1 MENTDPA
8 WHAVTGFGGHIKA
21 SSTTLTIEQQRNVQE
36 IPLDSV
42 GHLLIIGGHTIHTAA
57 ITHLLRSG
65 VPISFFDADGRP
77 TGRMLPYG
85 FEIDQTNKEQQAE
98 APRHTLA
105 TEIVRSALKSRL
117 MAVEEAG
124 TESGTDLFYEGE
136 YEILHQT
143 LTDLEYLVTM
153 DELRRIHQQ
162 NTAMYYEILSRI
174 TDPTLGYRRR
184 TQRPHQD
191 PVNAMLS
198 IGYSILYGAVNRAV
212 RGAFFDP
219 DIGLLTD
226 GNGALIRD
234 LMEPLKARMIDQTVF
249 AFART
254 TDLHGLYTV
263 NQKRCHL
270 KDSLI
275 NDLVV
280 HLKKTINQ
288 QEIDQITN
296 MYRRSLSGEEPFAIH
311 YW

>member
-21 SSTTLTIEQQRNVQE
+21 SSTMLTIEQQRSMQE

-42 GHLLIIGGHTIHTAA
+42 GHLLIIGGHTLHTAA
-57 ITHLLRSG
+57 ITYLLRSG
-65 VPISFFDADGRP
+65 VPISFFDSDGHP
-77 TGRMLPYG
+77 TGRMLPHG
-85 FEIDQTNKEQQAE
+85 FEIDRTNKARQEE
-98 APRHTLA
+98 APHHTLA

-117 MAVEEAG
+117 MMVEEAG
-124 TESGTDLFYEGE
+124 VRSGQTLFYEGE
-136 YEILHQT
+136 HELLHQT
-143 LTDLEYLVTM
+143 LEDIEFLVTM

-198 IGYSILYGAVNRAV
+198 IGYSILYGTVSRAV
-212 RGAFFDP
+212 SGAFLDP

-226 GNGALIRD
+226 GREALIRD

-249 AFART
+249 DFARA
-254 TDLHGLYTV
+254 TDLHGLYTM
-263 NQKRCHL
+263 NQKHCHL
-270 KDSLI
+270 KNSLI

-280 HLKKTINQ
+280 QLKKTIDQ
-288 QEIDQITN
+288 QDIDQITKI
-296 MYRRSLSGEEPFAIH
+296 YRRSLSGDEPFAIH